1 VALDTFTGLKLEI
14 GDWLNRA
21 DLVAVIP
28 TFITLAEAGLNRTVR
43 VRQMI
48 KRATAT
54 ISQDFTS
61 LPSDMLDAKNVQ
73 TNGQNGRSLEFVT
86 LDRADKI
93 RRQTPIGEPIYYT
106 IVGGTLELVPVP
118 SGATEVE
125 ITYYSKIPALSNTVA
140 SNWLLASSPDLYLY
154 ASLLQSAPYLRD
166 DPRISIWGGIYSQLL
181 ADLKLANERAEYSG
195 SPLKAR
201 GPLL

>member
-1 VALDTFTGLKLEI
+1 VSLDTFTGLKAEI

-28 TFITLAEAGLNRTVR
+28 TFITLAEAGLNRNVR

-54 ISQDFTS
+54 VVDEFTS
-61 LPSDMLDAKNVQ
+61 LPSDMLDAKNIQ
-73 TNGQNGRSLEFVT
+73 TNGSRVVSLEYVT
-86 LDRADKI
+86 PDRADKI
-93 RRQTPIGEPIYYT
+93 RRQLPYGEPRYYT
-106 IVGGTLELVPVP
+106 IVGGTLELVPIP
-118 SGATEVE
+118 TGSTEVE
-125 ITYYSKIPALSNTVA
+125 IMYYSKIPSLSATVPT
-140 SNWLLASSPDLYLY
+140 NWLLSSAPDLYLY

-166 DPRISIWGGIYSQLL
+166 DPRISTWGGIYSQLL
-181 ADLKLANERAEYSG
+181 ADLKIANERAEYSG